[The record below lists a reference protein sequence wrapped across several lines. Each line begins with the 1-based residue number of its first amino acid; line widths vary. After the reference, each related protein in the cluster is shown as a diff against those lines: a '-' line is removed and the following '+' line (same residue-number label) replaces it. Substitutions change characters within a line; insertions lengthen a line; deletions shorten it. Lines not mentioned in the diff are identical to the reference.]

1 MFRKFLSKKTLD
13 YLHLYKKIIFNQLR
27 TRELIYN
34 KLYFRYFT
42 FINGIKHV
50 YEDEKKYIV
59 PRTMASKVIKS
70 IQTEIDFLTEMKNTE
85 RLFNLKKINPYD
97 LSNGLYHAPLL
108 SARKLINSVQNK
120 NNYHFIDIGSGL
132 GVLLF
137 YVCLNYDFESYTGI
151 ELNNRF
157 YELSKQ
163 NLNKKKLRA
172 KKIFLENISAHK
184 FSLDQ
189 NKKYIIFFYNPFDI
203 YILEKFLQKN
213 YHIIKKNNSIILFQ
227 GASVQR
233 SDRVFSKFNFQKK
246 VIDYG
251 LTTYYL

>member
-1 MFRKFLSKKTLD
+1 MFKKFLSKKTLNN
-13 YLHLYKKIIFNQLR
+13 LILCKRFIFNQFR

-34 KLYFRYFT
+34 KLYFLYFT
-42 FINGIKHV
+42 SINGIKHV
-50 YEDEKKYIV
+50 YEDEKHS
-59 PRTMASKVIKS
+59 RVIKR
-70 IQTEIDFLTEMKNTE
+70 IQTDIDFLTEMKNTE
-85 RLFNLKKINPYD
+85 KLYNLKKINPHD
-97 LSNGLYHAPLL
+97 LSNGLYHSPLL
-108 SARKLINSVQNK
+108 SARRLINSVQYK
-120 NNYHFIDIGSGL
+120 NDYHFIDIGSGL

-151 ELNNRF
+151 ELNNRI

-163 NLNKKKLRA
+163 NLNREKLRA

-213 YHIIKKNNSIILFQ
+213 YHIIKKNNSIVLFQ
-227 GASVQR
+227 GASVNR

-246 VIDYG
+246 VVDNG
-251 LTTYYL
+251 LTIYYL